1 MEYEEFE
8 ELDDNLMDHSKE
20 DKKFNMKPVKIE
32 ENLVKMDI
40 SNDKGLIINFEKIQI
55 LKNGE
60 WYKDTYLKSNDDI
73 KQNDVKKYV
82 EKLEPDY
89 YADEINYEF
98 HGGPPMGTIMFDY
111 REIEG
116 ENIWIVNLK
125 PKLKSYLKNN
135 GKIGDI
141 ENFYYQLGGSQLSL
155 NQQIIKTIN
164 ELFNINDKGTRDRL
178 IKEKYDKIY
187 YQDVSQT
194 NTHFDGHAYYT
205 FINIFKDGKFID
217 KVSARS
223 KINPISWRIIIDKIL
238 NLNKNNNFYG
248 YIYKLSSSFNKGLIL
263 ETTDD
268 YRYRVDYECMD

>member
-55 LKNGE
+55 LRNGE

-82 EKLEPDY
+82 EKLEPGY

-141 ENFYYQLGGSQLSL
+141 ENFYYQLGGSELSL
-155 NQQIIKTIN
+155 NQEIIKTIN
-164 ELFNINDKGTRDRL
+164 EFFNIKDKGTKDRL
-178 IKEKYDKIY
+178 LKEKIDKVY

-194 NTHFDGHAYYT
+194 NTHFDGEGYFT
-205 FINIFKDGKFID
+205 KINIFKDGKFID
-217 KVSARS
+217 KVFARS
-223 KINPISWRIIIDKIL
+223 KLNPISWRIIVDKIL
-238 NLNKNNNFYG
+238 NLNNKFYG

>member
-32 ENLVKMDI
+32 GNLVKMDI

-55 LKNGE
+55 LRNGE

-141 ENFYYQLGGSQLSL
+141 ENFYYQLGGSELSL
-155 NQQIIKTIN
+155 NQEIIKTIN
-164 ELFNINDKGTRDRL
+164 EFFNIKDKGTKDRL
-178 IKEKYDKIY
+178 LKEKIDKVY

-194 NTHFDGHAYYT
+194 NTHFDGEGYFT
-205 FINIFKDGKFID
+205 KINIFKDGKFID
-217 KVSARS
+217 KVFARS
-223 KINPISWRIIIDKIL
+223 KLNPISWRIIVDKIL
-238 NLNKNNNFYG
+238 NLNNKFYG

>member
-8 ELDDNLMDHSKE
+8 ELNDNLIDHSKE

-60 WYKDTYLKSNDDI
+60 WYKDTYLKSNNDI

-89 YADEINYEF
+89 YADEVNYEF

-125 PKLKSYLKNN
+125 PKLKSYLENN

-141 ENFYYQLGGSQLSL
+141 ENFYYQLGGSELSL
-155 NQQIIKTIN
+155 NQEIIKTIN
-164 ELFNINDKGTRDRL
+164 EFFNIKDKGTKDRL
-178 IKEKYDKIY
+178 LKEKIDKVY

-194 NTHFDGHAYYT
+194 NTHFDGEAYFT
-205 FINIFKDGKFID
+205 KINIFKDGKFID
-217 KVSARS
+217 KVFARS
-223 KINPISWRIIIDKIL
+223 KLNPISWRIILDKIL
-238 NLNKNNNFYG
+238 NLNNKFYG

-268 YRYRVDYECMD
+268 YRYRIDYECMD

>member
-55 LKNGE
+55 LRNGE

-141 ENFYYQLGGSQLSL
+141 ENFYYQLGGSELSL
-155 NQQIIKTIN
+155 NQEIIKTIN
-164 ELFNINDKGTRDRL
+164 EFFNIKDKGTKDRL
-178 IKEKYDKIY
+178 LKEKIDKVY

-194 NTHFDGHAYYT
+194 NTHFDGEGYFT
-205 FINIFKDGKFID
+205 KINIFKDGKFID
-217 KVSARS
+217 KVFARS
-223 KINPISWRIIIDKIL
+223 KLNPISWRIIVDKIL
-238 NLNKNNNFYG
+238 NLNNKFYG